1 MSNHTDKQLEELIRQ
16 AGSRVQL
23 SSSDKSEIK
32 NNLMSVINML
42 PERTGTRQ
50 ASNTFNQR
58 RFAMPLI
65 PLIIATIIALGGG
78 TAAWA
83 NTAKPGDTLYPIDQW
98 VERIQEKIS
107 RTPESKAGL
116 LAKFSEERLAELKA
130 MQTID
135 PSQWSDEMKARF
147 EQRKQNAVERVAQS
161 IERVNTVQTK
171 FEEKLAGAT
180 TDAQKEVFQNIIE
193 HLGEVMDK
201 REERMN
207 EIEGSVMNQIPLR
220 ARLREWRKE
229 SVQEMNE
236 LRRET
241 LKKLGETEDEID
253 ATEDAK
259 LPVPDDSLGTDE
271 DVQQN
276 LNQVAEIKQQIALV
290 GQAIQDYFDQV
301 ISKDSSKPV
310 VPEVEPN
317 WPPHLM

>member
-83 NTAKPGDTLYPIDQW
+83 NTAKPGDTLYPVDQW
-98 VERIQEKIS
+98 VERIQERITF
-107 RTPESKAGL
+107 TPEAKAGL
-116 LAKFSEERLAELKA
+116 MANFSEERLAELKA
-130 MQTID
+130 MQALD
-135 PSQWSDEMKARF
+135 PSQWSDEMKAKF
-147 EQRKQNAVERVAQS
+147 EQRKQDAVERVAKS

-171 FEEKLAGAT
+171 FEEKLANAD
-180 TDAQKEVFQNIIE
+180 TDVKREVFQKIIE
-193 HLGEVMDK
+193 HLDEVMAK

-207 EIEGSVMNQIPLR
+207 EIENSVLNQIPLR
-220 ARLREWRKE
+220 ARLQEWRKE

-236 LRRET
+236 LRKET
-241 LKKLGETEDEID
+241 LKQLGETDNEVE

-259 LPVPDDSLGTDE
+259 LSVPDDSLGTDE
-271 DVQQN
+271 DVQRN

-290 GQAIQDYFDQV
+290 GQAIQDYWEQVRPKDQV
-301 ISKDSSKPV
+301 EPV
-310 VPEVEPN
+310 EPEPN

>member
-1 MSNHTDKQLEELIRQ
+1 
-16 AGSRVQL
+16 
-23 SSSDKSEIK
+23 
-32 NNLMSVINML
+32 
-42 PERTGTRQ
+42 
-50 ASNTFNQR
+50 
-58 RFAMPLI
+58 
-65 PLIIATIIALGGG
+65 
-78 TAAWA
+78 
-83 NTAKPGDTLYPIDQW
+83 
-98 VERIQEKIS
+98 
-107 RTPESKAGL
+107 
-116 LAKFSEERLAELKA
+116 
-130 MQTID
+130 
-135 PSQWSDEMKARF
+135 MKARF

>member
-1 MSNHTDKQLEELIRQ
+1 
-16 AGSRVQL
+16 
-23 SSSDKSEIK
+23 
-32 NNLMSVINML
+32 
-42 PERTGTRQ
+42 
-50 ASNTFNQR
+50 
-58 RFAMPLI
+58 MPLI

-98 VERIQEKIS
+98 VERIQEKIT